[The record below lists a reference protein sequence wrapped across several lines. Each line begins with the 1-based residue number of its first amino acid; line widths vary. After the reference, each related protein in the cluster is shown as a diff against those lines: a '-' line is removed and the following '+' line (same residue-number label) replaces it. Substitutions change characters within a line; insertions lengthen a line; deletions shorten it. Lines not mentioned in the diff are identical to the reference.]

1 MSDRTI
7 THIRQTGPRHEHIE
21 RVIWVNTTGAGDAS
35 DKSAMVDW
43 IENKG
48 GTVYVETGS
57 DRVPVGVVH
66 PHTGEPYLRS
76 HADGKWTNDLLALPR
91 F

>member
-7 THIRQTGPRHEHIE
+7 THIRQHGPRHEHIE
-21 RVIWVNTTGAGDAS
+21 RYVWVNDVGAGDAS
-35 DKSAMVDW
+35 DKATMIDW
-43 IENKG
+43 MEKG
-48 GTVYVETGS
+48 GSVYVETGG
-57 DRVPVGVVH
+57 DRVPVGVVR
-66 PHTGEPYLRS
+66 PHVGEPYLRS